1 MIPNQDFA
9 PQQQQQ
15 AKTGHA
21 NTDANPNTHQQT
33 GGAHGSRAI
42 PIADGVWFR
51 VLMLPPGFSMALA
64 PKQASETKKR
74 STKIFSVAQGVV
86 RVKVGRGEK
95 FQIGQHGMWK
105 VSARGLENCSGE
117 KGESEQSGGG
127 AGGKVE
133 GGQSVG
139 NDKGRR
145 KSKGGDGGHANTLLD
160 DEDGEHGDGGG
171 ERGDGGGCL
180 GKEEGREMDD
190 AEADCVIENVFY
202 GPPAVIHLTEIDG

>member
-1 MIPNQDFA
+1 MIPNQDFP
-9 PQQQQQ
+9 PQQ
-15 AKTGHA
+15 ANNVHT

-64 PKQASETKKR
+64 PTKQTSETKKR

-86 RVKVGRGEK
+86 RVKVGRGER

-105 VSARGLENCSGE
+105 VSACRLETCSGE
-117 KGESEQSGGG
+117 MGDTEPGGGG
-127 AGGKVE
+127 ARVKVE

-139 NDKGRR
+139 SDQGQHKLNRGEGADM
-145 KSKGGDGGHANTLLD
+145 L
-160 DEDGEHGDGGG
+160 DGETAGDRGG
-171 ERGDGGGCL
+171 EGGCL
-180 GKEEGREMDD
+180 GKEEGREMND
-190 AEADCVIENVFY
+190 ADVDCVIENVFY